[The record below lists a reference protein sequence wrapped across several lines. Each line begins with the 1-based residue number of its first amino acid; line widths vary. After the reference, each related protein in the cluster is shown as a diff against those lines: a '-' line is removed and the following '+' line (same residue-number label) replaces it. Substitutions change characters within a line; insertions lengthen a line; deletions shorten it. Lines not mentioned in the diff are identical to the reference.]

1 MSKSLRSTA
10 FITIGVVLISAAAFL
25 TGFNVAE
32 DQNAGTA
39 SNEVVAMVS
48 QIANDRKAI
57 WEEPD
62 EDVIPDY
69 LLNPD
74 MEMPTIEKDGVDYIG
89 VIELPNQ
96 GIKLGVASELQ
107 MYSLKRTP
115 CRYDGSIY
123 DDSCIIA
130 GHNYR
135 SHVWN
140 LNYVQIGD
148 PVTFTDAD
156 GTVFE
161 YQVSAIEEIDGQDED
176 AMKAGDWDLTM
187 FTCTLTRTER
197 LTIRCERTDR
207 GGIAM

>member
-10 FITIGVVLISAAAFL
+10 FITIGVILISAAAFL

-32 DQNAGTA
+32 DQSAGTA

-107 MYSLKRTP
+107 MSSLKRTP

-135 SHVWN
+135 SHFWN
-140 LNYVQIGD
+140 FNYVQIGD

-161 YQVSAIEEIDGQDED
+161 YQVSAIEEIDGQDEN